1 LNVICFKNRHKLD
14 AVEWLNYHHLLYFW
28 VVAREGGLVA
38 AGKVLRVSHPTLS
51 AQIHALEDRLG
62 HKLFSKVGRKLVLT
76 ELGRTVF
83 RYADEIF
90 TLGREMLDVVEGR
103 SAGRRVR
110 LDVGVADV
118 VPKLVVRRL
127 LQPAFMLPE
136 PVRLVCREATLDK
149 LLAELALHTLDV
161 VISDAPVPTG
171 SNVRAFTHVLGESG
185 VSIFGSAALARRY
198 RPGFPRSL
206 DGAPMVLPLENLA
219 LRRSLDQWFGKH
231 AISPRIVA
239 EFEDSALLQV
249 FGSDG
254 AGMFAAPS
262 VVEREVIAQY
272 GVRLVGRADG
282 VRERF
287 YAISAARR
295 LEHPAVIA
303 ISDAARRALFVAS
316 AGRRR

>member
-1 LNVICFKNRHKLD
+1 M
-14 AVEWLNYHHLLYFW
+14 EWLNYHHLLYFW

-62 HKLFSKVGRKLVLT
+62 QKLFSKAGRKLVLT
-76 ELGRTVF
+76 ELGQTVF

-110 LDVGVADV
+110 LDVGIADV

-127 LQPAFMLPE
+127 LQPALMLPE

-171 SNVRAFTHVLGESG
+171 GNVRAFTHVLGESG

-206 DGAPMVLPLENLA
+206 DGAPLVLPLENLA

-231 AISPRIVA
+231 AIAPRIVA

-316 AGRRR
+316 AARRR